1 MTMQTTLSEAERAAL
16 IERIARW
23 AVRYGLGAIVAFL
36 FEINRPL
43 GLLTGQTCIACAPL
57 INAGFPWPV
66 HQLGLLLQDNAAI
79 RQLQARMEELAHAD
93 AHA

>member
-1 MTMQTTLSEAERAAL
+1 MQMTLSDVERTAL

-23 AVRYGLGAIVAFL
+23 AVTHGLGAIVAFL
-36 FEINRPL
+36 LEINRPI

-66 HQLGLLLQDNAAI
+66 HQLGLLLQDSTAI

-93 AHA
+93 AHD